1 MSQHGAPRGGA
12 GWALVITSVAGFMAA
27 LDNLVV
33 TTALPS
39 IREDLGGA
47 LHDLEWTVSAY
58 TLTFAV
64 LLMFGAA
71 LGDRFGRR
79 RLFLAGLTVFT
90 GASAAAA
97 LAPGI
102 DALIAARAVQGVG
115 AAVMM
120 PLTLTLLTAAVPT
133 ERRGMAYGI
142 WGAVNGLAVASGPL
156 VGGSLTEHISWQW
169 IFWLN
174 VPLGLAL
181 LPLARLRLAES
192 HGTGAPLD
200 IRGTLL
206 ASGGLFGIVYGLVRG
221 PADGWTDAVVLTAL
235 FAGAAL
241 LAGFV
246 VHGTRAAHP
255 MLPMRLFRSRAFAG
269 INAASLLMFLG
280 MFGSIF
286 LLSQY
291 MQGVL
296 GYSPTEAGLRMLPWT
311 GMPMLVAPLAG
322 LLSDRIGGRPVVA
335 AGLFLQAAGL
345 AHLASVVTADAT
357 YAAQLPGLILGG
369 VGMALFFAPASAL
382 VMSSVRPREQ
392 GIASGANNA
401 LREVGGALGIAVMG
415 SIFAA
420 RGGYE
425 SAQTFVDGL
434 RPAVAVG
441 AGVVGLAGI
450 AALVVPSG
458 RRSGAEATPGTAAER
473 TAADTP
479 AGDTPTGRTVAD
491 SPGHGTPTRRTGT
504 DTPAGDTPTRRTAA
518 DTPGR
523 DTPRSGTQ
531 AAPDTPVPGGVPGP
545 VDPAPAAA
553 LTPEPGPATR

>member
-1 MSQHGAPRGGA
+1 MSQQTARRGGA
-12 GWALVITSVAGFMAA
+12 AWALVITSVAGFMAA

-39 IREDLGGA
+39 IREDLGGG

-79 RLFLAGLTVFT
+79 RLFIAGLAVFT

-97 LAPGI
+97 MAPGI
-102 DALIAARAVQGVG
+102 DSLIAARAIQGAG

-120 PLTLTLLTAAVPT
+120 PLTLTLLTAAVPVAK
-133 ERRGMAYGI
+133 RGMAYGI

-156 VGGSLTEHISWQW
+156 VGGTLTEHISWQW

-200 IRGTLL
+200 VPGTLL

-221 PADGWTDAVVLTAL
+221 PVDGWTGSLVLTGL
-235 FAGAAL
+235 FAGSAL
-241 LAGFV
+241 LAGFILYS
-246 VHGTRAAHP
+246 TCAKNP

-311 GMPMLVAPLAG
+311 GMPMLVAPIAGILA
-322 LLSDRIGGRPVVA
+322 DRIGGRPVVA
-335 AGLFLQAAGL
+335 TGLFLQALGL
-345 AHLASVVTADAT
+345 GYLAVVATTDAS
-357 YAAQLPGLILGG
+357 YGSQLPALIVSGI
-369 VGMALFFAPASAL
+369 GMALYFAPASHL
-382 VMSSVRPREQ
+382 VMSSVRPSEQ

-401 LREVGGALGIAVMG
+401 LREVGGALGIAVMA

-420 RGGYE
+420 QGGYE
-425 SAQTFVDGL
+425 TGQTFVDGM
-434 RPAVAVG
+434 RPALVTGSAVVA
-441 AGVVGLAGI
+441 LAGI
-450 AALVVPSG
+450 AALLI
-458 RRSGAEATPGTAAER
+458 
-473 TAADTP
+473 
-479 AGDTPTGRTVAD
+479 
-491 SPGHGTPTRRTGT
+491 PTRRR
-504 DTPAGDTPTRRTAA
+504 AER
-518 DTPGR
+518 
-523 DTPRSGTQ
+523 Q
-531 AAPDTPVPGGVPGP
+531 E
-545 VDPAPAAA
+545 DPAEPAPVLETTAH
-553 LTPEPGPATR
+553 

>member
-1 MSQHGAPRGGA
+1 MSQQAQATTTPTARRGGA
-12 GWALVITSVAGFMAA
+12 VWALVITSVAGFMAA

-64 LLMFGAA
+64 LLMTGAA

-79 RLFLAGLTVFT
+79 RLFLVGLTIFT

-102 DALIAARAVQGVG
+102 DSLIAARAVQGVG
-115 AAVMM
+115 AAIMM
-120 PLTLTLLTAAVPT
+120 PLTLTLLTAAVPAA
-133 ERRGMAYGI
+133 RRGMAYGI

-156 VGGSLTEHISWQW
+156 IGGSLTEHISWQW

-174 VPLGLAL
+174 VPLGVAL

-192 HGTGAPLD
+192 HGTGARLD
-200 IRGTLL
+200 IPGTLL

-221 PADGWTDAVVLTAL
+221 PSDGWTDSVVLLAL
-235 FAGAAL
+235 FTGAAL
-241 LAGFV
+241 LAAFV
-246 VHGTRAAHP
+246 LYSTRAKNP
-255 MLPMRLFRSRAFAG
+255 MLPMRLFRSRAFSG

-311 GMPMLVAPLAG
+311 GMPMLVAPIAG
-322 LLSDRIGGRPVVA
+322 ILSDRIGGRPVVA
-335 AGLFLQAAGL
+335 TGLFLQAAGL
-345 AHLASVVTADAT
+345 AYMSSVVTVDAS
-357 YAAQLPGLILGG
+357 YGAQLPGLILSGI
-369 VGMALFFAPASAL
+369 GMALFFAPASNL
-382 VMSSVRPREQ
+382 VMSSVLPKEQ

-401 LREVGGALGIAVMG
+401 LREVGGALGIAVMA
-415 SIFAA
+415 SIFSSQ
-420 RGGYE
+420 GGYE
-425 SAQTFVDGL
+425 SGQSFVDGL
-434 RPAVAVG
+434 RPALVTGAAVVAL
-441 AGVVGLAGI
+441 AGV
-450 AALVVPSG
+450 AALLIPSRKRG
-458 RRSGAEATPGTAAER
+458 VEQEAPVEKRER
-473 TAADTP
+473 DLV
-479 AGDTPTGRTVAD
+479 AG
-491 SPGHGTPTRRTGT
+491 
-504 DTPAGDTPTRRTAA
+504 
-518 DTPGR
+518 
-523 DTPRSGTQ
+523 
-531 AAPDTPVPGGVPGP
+531 
-545 VDPAPAAA
+545 
-553 LTPEPGPATR
+553 

>member
-1 MSQHGAPRGGA
+1 MSQQTARRGGA
-12 GWALVITSVAGFMAA
+12 AWALVITSVAGFMAA

-39 IREDLGGA
+39 IREDLGGG

-79 RLFLAGLTVFT
+79 RLFLAGLAVFT

-97 LAPGI
+97 MAPGI
-102 DALIAARAVQGVG
+102 DSLIAARAVQGAG

-120 PLTLTLLTAAVPT
+120 PLTLTLLTAAVPAAK
-133 ERRGMAYGI
+133 RGMAYGI

-156 VGGSLTEHISWQW
+156 VGGTLTEHISWQW

-200 IRGTLL
+200 IPGTLL

-221 PADGWTDAVVLTAL
+221 PVDGWTGGLVLTGL
-235 FAGAAL
+235 FTGTAL

-246 VHGTRAAHP
+246 LYSTRAKNP
-255 MLPMRLFRSRAFAG
+255 MLPMRLFRSRAFSG

-311 GMPMLVAPLAG
+311 GMPMLIAPVAGILA
-322 LLSDRIGGRPVVA
+322 DRIGGRPVVA
-335 AGLFLQAAGL
+335 AGLFLQALGL
-345 AHLASVVTADAT
+345 GYMAVVATAEAS
-357 YAAQLPGLILGG
+357 YAAQLPALIISG
-369 VGMALFFAPASAL
+369 VGMALFFAPASHL
-382 VMSSVRPREQ
+382 VMSSVVPREQ

-401 LREVGGALGIAVMG
+401 LREVGGALGIAVMA
-415 SIFAA
+415 SIFSAQ
-420 RGGYE
+420 GGYE
-425 SAQTFVDGL
+425 TGQTFVDGM
-434 RPAVAVG
+434 RPALVTGSAVVAL
-441 AGVVGLAGI
+441 AGV
-450 AALVVPSG
+450 AALLIPS
-458 RRSGAEATPGTAAER
+458 R
-473 TAADTP
+473 
-479 AGDTPTGRTVAD
+479 
-491 SPGHGTPTRRTGT
+491 RRTG
-504 DTPAGDTPTRRTAA
+504 P
-518 DTPGR
+518 
-523 DTPRSGTQ
+523 Q
-531 AAPDTPVPGGVPGP
+531 AAPAG
-545 VDPAPAAA
+545 PAPVLETASH
-553 LTPEPGPATR
+553 

>member
-1 MSQHGAPRGGA
+1 MNQPSARRGSA
-12 GWALVITSVAGFMAA
+12 AWALVITSVAGFMAA

-79 RLFLAGLTVFT
+79 RLFLAGLAVFT

-115 AAVMM
+115 AAIMM
-120 PLTLTLLTAAVPT
+120 PLTLTLLTAAVPAA
-133 ERRGMAYGI
+133 RRGMAYGI

-156 VGGSLTEHISWQW
+156 IGGSLTEHVSWQW

-192 HGTGAPLD
+192 FGTGARLD
-200 IRGTLL
+200 AVGTLL
-206 ASGGLFGIVYGLVRG
+206 ASGGLFGIVYGLIRG
-221 PADGWTDAVVLTAL
+221 PIDGWTGATVLTGL
-235 FAGAAL
+235 IAGGAL

-246 VHGTRAAHP
+246 HHGIRAKAP
-255 MLPMRLFRSRAFAG
+255 MLPMRLFRSRAFSG

-311 GMPMLVAPLAG
+311 GMPMIVAPIAG
-322 LLSDRIGGRPVVA
+322 YLSDRIGGRPVVA
-335 AGLFLQAAGL
+335 AGLALQALGL
-345 AHLASVVTADAT
+345 AWFALVVTPDVS
-357 YAAQLPGLILGG
+357 YAAQLPALIVSGI
-369 VGMALFFAPASAL
+369 GMALYFAPAANL
-382 VMSSVRPREQ
+382 VMSSVRPSEQ

-401 LREVGGALGIAVMG
+401 LREVGGALGVAVMA

-420 RGGYE
+420 QGGYG
-425 SAQTFVDGL
+425 SARQFVDGL
-434 RPAVAVG
+434 EPALWVG
-441 AGVVGLAGI
+441 AGMVALGAVASLFIPGRKAGERPD
-450 AALVVPSG
+450 ADS
-458 RRSGAEATPGTAAER
+458 AEAAESEEHR
-473 TAADTP
+473 LIP
-479 AGDTPTGRTVAD
+479 A
-491 SPGHGTPTRRTGT
+491 
-504 DTPAGDTPTRRTAA
+504 
-518 DTPGR
+518 
-523 DTPRSGTQ
+523 
-531 AAPDTPVPGGVPGP
+531 
-545 VDPAPAAA
+545 
-553 LTPEPGPATR
+553 

>member
-1 MSQHGAPRGGA
+1 MPKQEAQAEARTRETTSRGGMV
-12 GWALVITSVAGFMAA
+12 WALVITSVAGFMAA

-79 RLFLAGLTVFT
+79 RLFTVGLAVFT

-97 LAPGI
+97 LAPGL

-115 AAVMM
+115 AAIMM
-120 PLTLTLLTAAVPT
+120 PLTLTLLTAAVPQAK
-133 ERRGMAYGI
+133 RGMAYGI

-156 VGGSLTEHISWQW
+156 IGGTLTEHVSWQW

-192 HGTGAPLD
+192 HAPGARLD
-200 IRGTLL
+200 VVGTLL
-206 ASGGLFGIVYGLVRG
+206 ASGGLFGIVYALVRG
-221 PADGWTDAVVLTAL
+221 PIDGWSSATVLVSLSAGVVLL
-235 FAGAAL
+235 G
-241 LAGFV
+241 GFV
-246 VHGTRAAHP
+246 RHGMRHKAP

-311 GMPMLVAPLAG
+311 GMPMLISPLAG
-322 LLSDRIGGRPVVA
+322 YLSDRIGGRPVVA
-335 AGLFLQAAGL
+335 AGLFLQAVGL
-345 AHLASVVTADAT
+345 AWYAVVVAPDAT
-357 YAAQLPGLILGG
+357 YTAQLPALIISG
-369 VGMALFFAPASAL
+369 VGMSLYFAPASNL
-382 VMSSVRPREQ
+382 VMSSVRPQEQ

-401 LREVGGALGIAVMG
+401 LREVGGALGIAVMS
-415 SIFAA
+415 SIFSAQ
-420 RGGYE
+420 GGYDSGWDFVNGLE
-425 SAQTFVDGL
+425 PALWVGSAVVAL
-434 RPAVAVG
+434 AAVA
-441 AGVVGLAGI
+441 
-450 AALVVPSG
+450 ALCIPSG
-458 RRSGAEATPGTAAER
+458 RRTAGGSG
-473 TAADTP
+473 
-479 AGDTPTGRTVAD
+479 
-491 SPGHGTPTRRTGT
+491 
-504 DTPAGDTPTRRTAA
+504 
-518 DTPGR
+518 
-523 DTPRSGTQ
+523 
-531 AAPDTPVPGGVPGP
+531 
-545 VDPAPAAA
+545 APAAA
-553 LTPEPGPATR
+553 AQDELIAA

>member
-1 MSQHGAPRGGA
+1 MSQQTAQRGGTL
-12 GWALVITSVAGFMAA
+12 WALVVTSAAGFMAS

-39 IREDLGGA
+39 IREDLGGE

-79 RLFLAGLTVFT
+79 RLFLGGLAVFT
-90 GASAAAA
+90 VASAAAA
-97 LAPGI
+97 VAPGI
-102 DALIAARAVQGVG
+102 DSLIAARAVQGVG

-120 PLTLTLLTAAVPT
+120 PLTLTLLTAAVPAA
-133 ERRGMAYGI
+133 RRGMAYGI

-156 VGGSLTEHISWQW
+156 IGGSLTEHVSWHW

-174 VPLGLAL
+174 VPIGLAL
-181 LPLARLRLAES
+181 LPLARLRLKES
-192 HGTGAPLD
+192 YGTGAPLD

-206 ASGGLFGIVYGLVRG
+206 ASGGLFGIVYGLVRA
-221 PADGWTDAVVLTAL
+221 PIDGWTSALVLL
-235 FAGAAL
+235 GLLAGGAL

-246 VHGTRAAHP
+246 LHGMRAANP

-286 LLSQY
+286 LLSQF

-311 GMPMLVAPLAG
+311 GMPMIVAPIAGYLA
-322 LLSDRIGGRPVVA
+322 DRIGGRPVVA

-345 AHLASVVTADAT
+345 AWMASVVAAGVS
-357 YAAQLPGLILGG
+357 YGAQLPGLIISGI
-369 VGMALFFAPASAL
+369 GMALYFAPASHL
-382 VMSSVRPREQ
+382 VMASVRPQEQ

-401 LREVGGALGIAVMG
+401 LREVGGALGIAVMA
-415 SIFAA
+415 SIF
-420 RGGYE
+420 
-425 SAQTFVDGL
+425 SAQGSYASAVSFVDGL
-434 RPAVAVG
+434 RPALWVGAVVVAV
-441 AGVVGLAGI
+441 AGG
-450 AALVVPSG
+450 AALLIP
-458 RRSGAEATPGTAAER
+458 RRRAESEAALPE
-473 TAADTP
+473 
-479 AGDTPTGRTVAD
+479 
-491 SPGHGTPTRRTGT
+491 
-504 DTPAGDTPTRRTAA
+504 
-518 DTPGR
+518 
-523 DTPRSGTQ
+523 
-531 AAPDTPVPGGVPGP
+531 AAPEPVPV
-545 VDPAPAAA
+545 PAAH
-553 LTPEPGPATR
+553 

>member
-1 MSQHGAPRGGA
+1 MTKPAARRGSA
-12 GWALVITSVAGFMAA
+12 AWALVITSVAGFMAA

-47 LHDLEWTVSAY
+47 LDDLEWTVSAY

-79 RLFLAGLTVFT
+79 RLFGIGLAVFT

-115 AAVMM
+115 AAIMM
-120 PLTLTLLTAAVPT
+120 PLTLTLLTAAVPAA
-133 ERRGMAYGI
+133 RRGMAFGI

-156 VGGSLTEHISWQW
+156 IGGSLTEHISWQW

-174 VPLGLAL
+174 VPLGLVL
-181 LPLARLRLAES
+181 LPLARLRLSES
-192 HGTGAPLD
+192 YGTGARLD
-200 IRGTLL
+200 AAGTLL
-206 ASGGLFGIVYGLVRG
+206 ASGGLFGIVYGLIRG
-221 PADGWTDAVVLTAL
+221 PIDGWTSATVLTGL
-235 FAGAAL
+235 IAGAAL
-241 LAGFV
+241 IGGFV
-246 VHGTRAAHP
+246 HHGINAKAP
-255 MLPMRLFRSRAFAG
+255 MLPMRLFRDRAFSG

-322 LLSDRIGGRPVVA
+322 ALSDRIGGRPVVA
-335 AGLFLQAAGL
+335 AGLALQAIGL
-345 AHLASVVTADAT
+345 AWFAVVVTADT
-357 YAAQLPGLILGG
+357 SYAVQLPALVISGI
-369 VGMALFFAPASAL
+369 GMALYFAPAANI
-382 VMSSVRPREQ
+382 VMSSVRPSEQ
-392 GIASGANNA
+392 GVASGANNA
-401 LREVGGALGIAVMG
+401 LREVGGALGVAVMA

-420 RGGYE
+420 QGGYG
-425 SAQTFVDGL
+425 SAQQFVDGL
-434 RPAVAVG
+434 QPALWVGSGMVALG
-441 AGVVGLAGI
+441 ALASLLI
-450 AALVVPSG
+450 
-458 RRSGAEATPGTAAER
+458 
-473 TAADTP
+473 
-479 AGDTPTGRTVAD
+479 
-491 SPGHGTPTRRTGT
+491 PTRR
-504 DTPAGDTPTRRTAA
+504 
-518 DTPGR
+518 
-523 DTPRSGTQ
+523 
-531 AAPDTPVPGGVPGP
+531 
-545 VDPAPAAA
+545 AAA
-553 LTPEPGPATR
+553 KAAEAPERSEDRPLATV

>member
-1 MSQHGAPRGGA
+1 
-12 GWALVITSVAGFMAA
+12 MAA

-39 IREDLGGA
+39 IRKDLGGA
-47 LHDLEWTVSAY
+47 LDDLEWTVSAY

-64 LLMFGAA
+64 LLMTGAA

-97 LAPGI
+97 MAPGI
-102 DALIAARAVQGVG
+102 DSLIAARAVQGVG

-120 PLTLTLLTAAVPT
+120 PLTLTLLTAAVPAA
-133 ERRGMAYGI
+133 RRGLAYGI

-156 VGGSLTEHISWQW
+156 IGGSLTEHVSWHW

-174 VPLGLAL
+174 VPLGVAL

-200 IRGTLL
+200 APGTLL

-221 PADGWTDAVVLTAL
+221 PADGWTSSLVLTGL
-235 FAGAAL
+235 FAGSAL
-241 LAGFV
+241 LTGFV
-246 VHGTRAAHP
+246 LYSARAVNP
-255 MLPMRLFRSRAFAG
+255 MLPMRLFRARAFAG

-311 GMPMLVAPLAG
+311 GMPMLVAPVAG
-322 LLSDRIGGRPVVA
+322 ILSDRIGGRPVVA

-345 AHLASVVTADAT
+345 GCLASVVSADVS
-357 YAAQLPGLILGG
+357 YAAQLPGLIISG
-369 VGMALFFAPASAL
+369 VGMALYFAPAANL
-382 VMSSVRPREQ
+382 VMSSVRPQEQ

-401 LREVGGALGIAVMG
+401 LREVGGALGIAVMS
-415 SIFAA
+415 SIFSAQ
-420 RGGYE
+420 GGYE
-425 SAQTFVDGL
+425 SAGAFVDGL
-434 RPAVAVG
+434 RPALVTGSGVIALAAV
-441 AGVVGLAGI
+441 
-450 AALVVPSG
+450 AALVIPARRRGPSHVAP
-458 RRSGAEATPGTAAER
+458 AE
-473 TAADTP
+473 
-479 AGDTPTGRTVAD
+479 
-491 SPGHGTPTRRTGT
+491 
-504 DTPAGDTPTRRTAA
+504 
-518 DTPGR
+518 
-523 DTPRSGTQ
+523 Q
-531 AAPDTPVPGGVPGP
+531 A
-545 VDPAPAAA
+545 PAPAVEA
-553 LTPEPGPATR
+553 LSR

>member
-1 MSQHGAPRGGA
+1 MSQQVSQQTARRGGA
-12 GWALVITSVAGFMAA
+12 AWALVITSVAGFMAA

-39 IREDLGGA
+39 IREDLGGG

-79 RLFLAGLTVFT
+79 RLFIAGLTVFT

-97 LAPGI
+97 MAPGI
-102 DALIAARAVQGVG
+102 DSLIAARAVQGVG

-120 PLTLTLLTAAVPT
+120 PLTLTLLTAAVPVAK
-133 ERRGMAYGI
+133 RGMAYGI

-156 VGGSLTEHISWQW
+156 VGGTLTEHISWQW

-200 IRGTLL
+200 IPGTLL

-221 PADGWTDAVVLTAL
+221 PVDGWTGSLVLTGL
-235 FAGAAL
+235 LTGSAL
-241 LAGFV
+241 LLGFILYS
-246 VHGTRAAHP
+246 TRAKNP

-311 GMPMLVAPLAG
+311 GMPMLVAPIAGILA
-322 LLSDRIGGRPVVA
+322 DRIGGRPVVA
-335 AGLFLQAAGL
+335 TGLFLQALGL
-345 AHLASVVTADAT
+345 GYMAVVATADAS
-357 YAAQLPGLILGG
+357 YGSQLPALIVSGI
-369 VGMALFFAPASAL
+369 GMALYFAPASHL
-382 VMSSVRPREQ
+382 VMSSVRPSEQ

-401 LREVGGALGIAVMG
+401 LREVGGALGIAIMA

-420 RGGYE
+420 QGGYE
-425 SAQTFVDGL
+425 TGQTFVDGM
-434 RPAVAVG
+434 RPALVTGAAVVA
-441 AGVVGLAGI
+441 LAGI
-450 AALVVPSG
+450 AALLI
-458 RRSGAEATPGTAAER
+458 
-473 TAADTP
+473 
-479 AGDTPTGRTVAD
+479 
-491 SPGHGTPTRRTGT
+491 PTRRRTERQGG
-504 DTPAGDTPTRRTAA
+504 PAEPARVLETAA
-518 DTPGR
+518 H
-523 DTPRSGTQ
+523 
-531 AAPDTPVPGGVPGP
+531 
-545 VDPAPAAA
+545 
-553 LTPEPGPATR
+553 

>member
-1 MSQHGAPRGGA
+1 MSQQTAPRGGVL
-12 GWALVITSVAGFMAA
+12 WALLITSVAGFMAA

-64 LLMFGAA
+64 LLMTGAA

-79 RLFLAGLTVFT
+79 RLFVAGLALFT
-90 GASAAAA
+90 AASAAAA

-102 DALIAARAVQGVG
+102 DSLIAARAVQGVG

-120 PLTLTLLTAAVPT
+120 PLTLTLLTAAVPA
-133 ERRGMAYGI
+133 EKRGMAYGI

-156 VGGSLTEHISWQW
+156 IGGTLTEHISWQW

-174 VPLGLAL
+174 VPLGIAL
-181 LPLARLRLAES
+181 IPLARLRLKES
-192 HGTGAPLD
+192 HGAGTPLD
-200 IRGTLL
+200 IPGTLL

-221 PADGWTDAVVLTAL
+221 PVDGWTGTSVLTAL
-235 FAGAAL
+235 IAGTVL

-246 VHGTRAAHP
+246 AHGIRARNP

-269 INAASLLMFLG
+269 INAAGLLMFLG

-311 GMPMLVAPLAG
+311 AMPMVIAPIAG
-322 LLSDRIGGRPVVA
+322 ILSDRIGGRPIVVA
-335 AGLFLQAAGL
+335 GLALQAAGL
-345 AHLASVVTADAT
+345 GYLAAVATADAS
-357 YAAQLPGLILGG
+357 YASQLPGLILGG
-369 VGMALFFAPASAL
+369 IGMALYFAPSSAL
-382 VMSSVRPREQ
+382 VMSSVADTEH

-401 LREVGGALGIAVMG
+401 LREVGGALGIAIMSSV
-415 SIFAA
+415 FTAQ
-420 RGGYE
+420 GGYE

-441 AGVVGLAGI
+441 AGAVALAAV
-450 AALVVPSG
+450 AALLVPS
-458 RRSGAEATPGTAAER
+458 RRRTSPTAGTPGT
-473 TAADTP
+473 TP
-479 AGDTPTGRTVAD
+479 AKTLE
-491 SPGHGTPTRRTGT
+491 
-504 DTPAGDTPTRRTAA
+504 TAL
-518 DTPGR
+518 R
-523 DTPRSGTQ
+523 
-531 AAPDTPVPGGVPGP
+531 
-545 VDPAPAAA
+545 
-553 LTPEPGPATR
+553 

>member
-1 MSQHGAPRGGA
+1 MSQQTARRGGA
-12 GWALVITSVAGFMAA
+12 AWALVITSVAGFMAA

-39 IREDLGGA
+39 IREDLGGE

-79 RLFLAGLTVFT
+79 RLFIAGLSVFT

-102 DALIAARAVQGVG
+102 DSLIAARAVQGVG

-120 PLTLTLLTAAVPT
+120 PLTLTLLTAAVPAAK
-133 ERRGMAYGI
+133 RGMAYGI

-156 VGGSLTEHISWQW
+156 VGGTLTEHISWQW

-200 IRGTLL
+200 IPGTLL

-221 PADGWTDAVVLTAL
+221 PADGWTGPFVLTGL
-235 FAGAAL
+235 FAGSAL
-241 LAGFV
+241 LAGFILYS
-246 VHGTRAAHP
+246 TRAKNP

-311 GMPMLVAPLAG
+311 GMPMLVAPIAGILA
-322 LLSDRIGGRPVVA
+322 DRVGGRPVVA
-335 AGLFLQAAGL
+335 AGLFLQALGL
-345 AHLASVVTADAT
+345 GYMAVVATADAS
-357 YAAQLPGLILGG
+357 YSAQLPALIISGT
-369 VGMALFFAPASAL
+369 GMALFFAPAAHL
-382 VMSSVRPREQ
+382 VMSSVRRHEQ

-420 RGGYE
+420 QGGYE
-425 SAQTFVDGL
+425 TGQTFVDGM
-434 RPAVAVG
+434 RPALVTGSAVVA
-441 AGVVGLAGI
+441 LAGI
-450 AALVVPSG
+450 AALLI
-458 RRSGAEATPGTAAER
+458 
-473 TAADTP
+473 
-479 AGDTPTGRTVAD
+479 
-491 SPGHGTPTRRTGT
+491 PTRRHTE
-504 DTPAGDTPTRRTAA
+504 R
-518 DTPGR
+518 
-523 DTPRSGTQ
+523 Q
-531 AAPDTPVPGGVPGP
+531 AAPAEPPPVLET
-545 VDPAPAAA
+545 AAH
-553 LTPEPGPATR
+553 